1 MSITPTLTTLGG
13 VTLAHARV
21 LVLGG
26 GVTGRS
32 VAQVLSNMGAEI
44 SVYDESESSEFDFH
58 RVTLNEVSN
67 INWSS
72 NYCRSSKS
80 RNSITK

>member
-1 MSITPTLTTLGG
+1 MTTLGG
-13 VTLAHARV
+13 VTIARARV

-44 SVYDESESSEFDFH
+44 SVFDENEISEIDFQ
-58 RVTLNEVSN
+58 RATLSDL
-67 INWSS
+67 
-72 NYCRSSKS
+72 
-80 RNSITK
+80 

>member
-13 VTLAHARV
+13 VAIAHARV

-44 SVYDESESSEFDFH
+44 SVYDENESSEFEFH
-58 RVTLNEVSN
+58 RATLNDV
-67 INWSS
+67 
-72 NYCRSSKS
+72 
-80 RNSITK
+80 